1 MRLLIEAALMVMWR
15 SWGNRRFWSLVSARP
30 KTYIYILYI
39 LVFSGSV
46 TTLGLWES
54 PLPQWKLWPSDIRS
68 KVTAKI
74 RRLRALNFS

>member
-15 SWGNRRFWSLVSARP
+15 SSGNRGFWSLVSARP

-46 TTLGLWES
+46 S
-54 PLPQWKLWPSDIRS
+54 
-68 KVTAKI
+68 
-74 RRLRALNFS
+74 RALGKPSAIMEAMAK